1 MRFEGA
7 SVASILPFIP
17 RGVFDDAATKAMG
30 EAFDAACKALHD
42 SGQPTVVHEVIAR
55 RIVAAARKGERDVW
69 RLRNAALEALAKTD
83 RPIE

>member
-1 MRFEGA
+1 LRFEGA

>member
-1 MRFEGA
+1 
-7 SVASILPFIP
+7 VASILPFIP